1 MRRHDPLPSAQC
13 KSAQRSA
20 SHAACRPVSPLPS
33 PGLVPG
39 PPALRR
45 PESQCLPPPHQHFLS
60 QLFPSQLSHG
70 HWPTAPSPLAG
81 PSSSPSQNPSPV
93 RPLLTCAADTVPH
106 PFTMATLF
114 KGQLLYRNDFHS
126 NIGMSREDYNLG
138 EDPSELHVTPRSRC
152 HSIVNAPSPAWV
164 APPLPPRWRTPVSRS
179 RLKRPP
185 LSVVSSLMAQGAP
198 ENDPYPALRPQKKY
212 SVSSHRTHM
221 PCAKQGERGPSQGRM
236 KIFHYTQNFVLLIVS
251 NSSLKPRLSSFLT
264 NRPIKIIFQT

>member
-1 MRRHDPLPSAQC
+1 MGKRNDGYIRLAMRRHDPLPSAQC

-20 SHAACRPVSPLPS
+20 SHAAFRPVSPLPS

-45 PESQCLPPPHQHFLS
+45 PESQCLPPPTHQHFLS
-60 QLFPSQLSHG
+60 RLFPSQLSHG
-70 HWPTAPSPLAG
+70 HWPPAPSPLAG

-114 KGQLLYRNDFHS
+114 KGQLLYRNDFRS

-152 HSIVNAPSPAWV
+152 HSI
-164 APPLPPRWRTPVSRS
+164 
-179 RLKRPP
+179 
-185 LSVVSSLMAQGAP
+185 
-198 ENDPYPALRPQKKY
+198 E
-212 SVSSHRTHM
+212 
-221 PCAKQGERGPSQGRM
+221 
-236 KIFHYTQNFVLLIVS
+236 
-251 NSSLKPRLSSFLT
+251 
-264 NRPIKIIFQT
+264 

>member
-1 MRRHDPLPSAQC
+1 MQIGTAKCIPCCVPACVSSALTRTGPRTSGPATPG
-13 KSAQRSA
+13 K
-20 SHAACRPVSPLPS
+20 PV
-33 PGLVPG
+33 
-39 PPALRR
+39 PPH
-45 PESQCLPPPHQHFLS
+45 PPHQHFLS
-60 QLFPSQLSHG
+60 RLFPSQLSHG
-70 HWPTAPSPLAG
+70 HWPPAPSPLAG

-164 APPLPPRWRTPVSRS
+164 APPLPPRWGTPVSRS
-179 RLKRPP
+179 RPKRPP

-198 ENDPYPALRPQKKY
+198 ENDPYPALRPQKK
-212 SVSSHRTHM
+212 
-221 PCAKQGERGPSQGRM
+221 
-236 KIFHYTQNFVLLIVS
+236 
-251 NSSLKPRLSSFLT
+251 
-264 NRPIKIIFQT
+264 